1 MVLSQRSS
9 KEQKSNYEIGII
21 KRQSNVVNT
30 PPKFRI
36 SFRSASMV
44 KMLNELRT
52 SNRLVQE
59 NNAVER
65 QEKVWMNSLSNYERD
80 QISVKNIIL

>member
-9 KEQKSNYEIGII
+9 KEQKSNDEIGII

-30 PPKFRI
+30 PPTFRI

-65 QEKVWMNSLSNYERD
+65 QEKGWMISLVVGKSTLSN
-80 QISVKNIIL
+80 